1 MSDTNAIQATEDST
15 LSGTQAAAPADG
27 LVIDNAND
35 NAELDTG
42 FDVVLSDDEGKQKQ
56 DPATNAQFAQRR
68 LDRKRQRDLEQ
79 QAEAVKRGEL
89 PENLRVTPDLPPQP
103 NVNDFFGDDALY
115 SKYNGDT
122 AMASAAFQQANN
134 EWSTKAQDA
143 RSNAV
148 AEQGRKTQEFTQ
160 QSEHYVVAAR
170 KHYDAAEKLN
180 IPDYQ
185 DKEDAFMQLVPP
197 QVGADIMTLFPEK
210 SAAIMYHLGA
220 NPEKT
225 RQLLSMNGQQALI
238 ELTRLSERLTL
249 KPRGKQ
255 VSEAPNPDE
264 PIQGQA
270 VAANISA
277 LEKQMN
283 AAAEKGDVEAYR
295 KLRQQ
300 LNKGSRK

>member
-1 MSDTNAIQATEDST
+1 MSDTNAIQSTEDSI
-15 LSGTQAAAPADG
+15 LSGTKAAAPADG

-35 NAELDTG
+35 NAGLDTG

-56 DPATNAQFAQRR
+56 DPETNAKFAAKR
-68 LDRKRQRDLEQ
+68 LERKRQRDLEQ

-89 PENLRVTPDLPPQP
+89 PENLRVNPDLPPQP

-148 AEQGRKTQEFTQ
+148 AEQGRKTQEYTQ
-160 QSEHYVVAAR
+160 QSTQYVEAAR

-185 DKEDAFMQLVPP
+185 AKEDAFTQMVPP
-197 QVGADIMTLFPEK
+197 QVTNDIMRLFPEK
-210 SAAIMYHLGA
+210 SAALIYHLGA
-220 NPEKT
+220 NPETT
-225 RQLLSMNGQQALI
+225 RRILSMDGQSALI

-249 KPRGKQ
+249 KPRGQQ
-255 VSEAPNPDE
+255 VSSAPPADQS
-264 PIQGQA
+264 IAGD
-270 VAANISA
+270 VTAANREA
-277 LEKQMN
+277 LTRQME
-283 AAAEKGDVEAYR
+283 AAADKGDTDTYR
-295 KLRQQ
+295 KLKAK
-300 LNKGSRK
+300 LK

>member
-1 MSDTNAIQATEDST
+1 MDQTTEIQATEDQ
-15 LSGTQAAAPADG
+15 LLPVDNAAASAVDSS
-27 LVIDNAND
+27 LNANS
-35 NAELDTG
+35 ETG
-42 FDVVLSDDEGKQKQ
+42 QEEGFEIVLKDDENKPKQ
-56 DPATNAQFAQRR
+56 DPETNAKFAQRR
-68 LDRKRQRDLEQ
+68 IERKRQRELEQ

-89 PENLRVTPDLPPQP
+89 PENLRVSPELPSQP
-103 NVNDFFGDDALY
+103 NANDFFSDEALA
-115 SKYNGDT
+115 KYDYDQT
-122 AMASAAFQQANN
+122 RALAAFQQANN
-134 EWSTKAQDA
+134 EWLVKAQDA

-148 AEQGRKTQEFTQ
+148 AEQGRKTQEYTQ
-160 QSEHYVVAAR
+160 QSAQYVDAAR

-185 DKEDAFMQLVPP
+185 EKEDAFMQVVPAP
-197 QVGADIMTLFPEK
+197 VATDIMRLFPEK
-210 SAAIMYHLGA
+210 SAALMYHLGA
-220 NPEKT
+220 NPEKA
-225 RQLLSMNGQQALI
+225 RQLLAMDGQQALI

-249 KPRGKQ
+249 KPRSKP

-283 AAAEKGDVEAYR
+283 AAAERGDTETYR
-295 KLRQQ
+295 KLKAQ